1 MLSLAEEKPILLR
14 PGGLALEDIENV
26 IGEVEIAPP
35 TSARPQSLV
44 QLPRHYPPRTPVK
57 ILTVKSER
65 EEVKEG
71 LLAFTPPASGEG
83 DYEVVEVL
91 SSKGDL
97 VESAANLFS
106 SLHRLDRAGLDVI
119 YAEPVPEVGLG
130 RAIMDGLR
138 KAAGA

>member
-1 MLSLAEEKPILLR
+1 M
-14 PGGLALEDIENV
+14 
-26 IGEVEIAPP
+26 
-35 TSARPQSLV
+35 
-44 QLPRHYPPRTPVK
+44 
-57 ILTVKSER
+57 
-65 EEVKEG
+65 
-71 LLAFTPPASGEG
+71 
-83 DYEVVEVL
+83 VEVL

-130 RAIMDGLR
+130 RAIMDRLR